1 MPLSLT
7 NLQKTEFNEAVWK
20 IAQQIPKGNVFTYG
34 QIAELIPL
42 PKGMPLDSFLA
53 FRARWV
59 GVAMATCPEDVPW
72 QRVINAQG
80 MVSVREGA
88 EEQRRLLEDE
98 GVVFNERQKIDLK
111 QYGWQGP
118 SQAWLRE
125 NDLLA
130 D

>member
-7 NLQKTEFNEAVWK
+7 NAQKAEFNEAVWK
-20 IAQQIPKGNVFTYG
+20 IARQIPEGTVFTYG

-59 GVAMATCPEDVPW
+59 GTAMAACPEDVPW

-80 MVSVREGA
+80 MISVREGSQ
-88 EEQRRLLEDE
+88 EQRRLLEED
-98 GVVFNERQKIDLK
+98 GVVFNERQRVDLK
-111 QYGWQGP
+111 VYGWQGP
-118 SQAWLRE
+118 TQEWLQENGLQA
-125 NDLLA
+125 N
-130 D
+130 